1 MKNRRKSRVVR
12 IRNIAL
18 GGDNPIAVQT
28 MVNTPPDQI
37 DKTVSEINRA
47 AACGAEIVRVAV
59 PDRRAAEALAD
70 IRKGTDV
77 PLVADIHFNYRF
89 ALMAADA
96 GFDKLRI
103 NPGNIG
109 GEDNVRAVVDKAGE
123 RGLPIRIG
131 VNHGS
136 VETELVDKYGGPKP
150 EAMVESAM
158 RHVELL
164 EKHGFHDTVIS
175 IKGSSPFETIEC
187 YRMVAE
193 RCDYPLHLGVTEAG
207 TEFVGAIR
215 SAVALGHLLH
225 EGIGDTLRVSLS
237 ADIEK
242 EVRAGWAILQSLGLR
257 RRGLELVSCP
267 SCGRTETDVYELA
280 GKVEKA
286 LENIKTDI
294 KVAVMGCVVNGPG
307 EAAHA
312 DIGVIGGKGRIMLT
326 RRGEVIGR
334 YDESEIFQVL
344 MKEIEAYTIEKNADP
359 QSPALHG
366 GNRRT
371 G

>member
-1 MKNRRKSRVVR
+1 MKNRRKTRTVGIGKIV
-12 IRNIAL
+12 I

-28 MVNTPPDQI
+28 MVNTPPDQVE
-37 DKTVSEINRA
+37 KTVAEINRA
-47 AACGAEIVRVAV
+47 ASCGAEIVRVAV
-59 PDRRAAEALAD
+59 PDRRASESLAD
-70 IRKGTDV
+70 IKKGTDV

-89 ALMAADA
+89 ALVAADA
-96 GFDKLRI
+96 GFNKLRI

-109 GEDNVRAVVDKAGE
+109 GDDKVRAVVDKAGE
-123 RGLPIRIG
+123 KGIPIRIG

-136 VETELVDKYGGPKP
+136 VERELIDKHGGPKP

-164 EKHGFHDTVIS
+164 EKHNFQDIVIS
-175 IKGSSPFETIEC
+175 IKASSPVETIKC
-187 YRMVAE
+187 YKMVAD

-207 TEFVGAIR
+207 TEFVGSIR
-215 SAVALGHLLH
+215 TAVALGHLLH
-225 EGIGDTLRVSLS
+225 QGIGDTLRVSLS

-242 EVRAGWAILQSLGLR
+242 EIKAGWAILQALGLR

-280 GKVEKA
+280 ARVEKA
-286 LENIKTDI
+286 LETTAKDI

-307 EAAHA
+307 EAADA
-312 DIGVIGGKGRIMLT
+312 DIGVIGGKGRLMLT

-334 YDESEIFQVL
+334 YDESEIFDAL
-344 MKEIEAYTIEKNADP
+344 MKEIEAID
-359 QSPALHG
+359 SIS
-366 GNRRT
+366 
-371 G
+371 

>member
-1 MKNRRKSRVVR
+1 MKNRRKSGVVK
-12 IRNIAL
+12 IGNITI

-28 MVNTPPDQI
+28 MVSTPPDKI
-37 DKTVSEINRA
+37 DLTISEINRA
-47 AACGAEIVRVAV
+47 AECGAEIVRVAV
-59 PDRRAAEALAD
+59 PDRRAAESLAD

-77 PLVADIHFNYRF
+77 PLVADIHFNHRF
-89 ALMAADA
+89 ALIAADA

-109 GEDNVRAVVDKAGE
+109 GEDNVRAVVEKAGE
-123 RGLPIRIG
+123 KGIPIRIG

-150 EAMVESAM
+150 GAMVESAL

-164 EKHGFHDTVIS
+164 ERHDFRSIVIS
-175 IKGSSPFETIEC
+175 IKGSSPLETIEC
-187 YRMVAE
+187 YKLIADK
-193 RCDYPLHLGVTEAG
+193 CDYPLHLGVTEAG

-215 SAVALGHLLH
+215 TAVALGHLLH

-242 EVRAGWAILQSLGLR
+242 EVKAGWAILQSLGIR
-257 RRGLELVSCP
+257 RRGLELISCP

-280 GKVEKA
+280 GKVENA
-286 LENIKTDI
+286 LEKINTNI
-294 KVAVMGCVVNGPG
+294 KVAVMGCLVNGPG
-307 EAAHA
+307 EAAGA

-326 RRGEVIGR
+326 KKGEVLGR
-334 YDESEIFQVL
+334 YDEKEIFDVL
-344 MKEIEAYTIEKNADP
+344 MKEIRSLEKEKA
-359 QSPALHG
+359 
-366 GNRRT
+366 
-371 G
+371 

>member
-1 MKNRRKSRVVR
+1 MFTTRKMKSIHKICKRRKSRVVK
-12 IRNIAL
+12 IGNIAI

-28 MVNTPPDQI
+28 MVNTPPEKVDLTI
-37 DKTVSEINRA
+37 SEINRA
-47 AACGAEIVRVAV
+47 AECGAEIVRVAV

-70 IRKGTDV
+70 IKKGTDV

-109 GEDNVRAVVDKAGE
+109 GEDNVRAVVEKAAE
-123 RGLPIRIG
+123 KGLPIRIG

-150 EAMVESAM
+150 EAMVESAL
-158 RHVELL
+158 RHVEIL
-164 EKHGFHDTVIS
+164 ERHNFRDIVIS
-175 IKGSSPFETIEC
+175 IKGSSPLETIEC
-187 YRMVAE
+187 YALIADK
-193 RCDYPLHLGVTEAG
+193 CDYPLHLGVTEAG

-215 SAVALGHLLH
+215 TAVALGHLLH

-242 EVRAGWAILQSLGLR
+242 EIKAGWAILQGLGIR
-257 RRGLELVSCP
+257 RRGLELISCP

-286 LENIKTDI
+286 LEKVTTDI
-294 KVAVMGCVVNGPG
+294 KVAVMGCLVNGPG
-307 EAAHA
+307 EAANA

-326 RRGEVIGR
+326 RRGEILGR
-334 YDESEIFQVL
+334 YEESEIFDAL
-344 MKEIEAYTIEKNADP
+344 MREISSFEKEKAQIK
-359 QSPALHG
+359 
-366 GNRRT
+366 
-371 G
+371 

>member
-1 MKNRRKSRVVR
+1 MKSRRKSRVVR
-12 IRNIAL
+12 IGKIAI

-28 MVNTPPDQI
+28 MVNTPTEQV
-37 DKTVSEINRA
+37 DKTIAEINRA

-77 PLVADIHFNYRF
+77 PLVADIHFNYKF

-109 GEDNVRAVVDKAGE
+109 GEDEVRAVVDKAGE
-123 RGLPIRIG
+123 KGLPIRIG

-136 VETELVDKYGGPKP
+136 VETELIDKYGGPKP
-150 EAMVESAM
+150 EAMVESAL

-164 EKHGFHDTVIS
+164 EKNRFHDIVVS
-175 IKGSSPFETIEC
+175 IKASSPLETIEC
-187 YRMVAE
+187 YRMISG

-215 SAVALGHLLH
+215 TAVALGNLLYD
-225 EGIGDTLRVSLS
+225 GIGDTLRVSLS

-242 EVRAGWAILQSLGLR
+242 EIKAGWAILQSLGLR

-286 LENIKTDI
+286 LENVSTDI
-294 KVAVMGCVVNGPG
+294 KVAVMGCMVNGPG
-307 EAAHA
+307 EAGLA
-312 DIGVIGGKGRIMLT
+312 DIGIIGGKGRIMLT
-326 RRGEVIGR
+326 RCGEVIGR
-334 YDESEIFQVL
+334 YDESEIFDAL
-344 MKEIEAYTIEKNADP
+344 LKEINAFREREPAKP
-359 QSPALHG
+359 Q
-366 GNRRT
+366 
-371 G
+371 

>member
-1 MKNRRKSRVVR
+1 MKNRRKTRTVR
-12 IRNIAL
+12 IGNIVI

-28 MVNTPPDQI
+28 MVNTPPDQVE
-37 DKTVSEINRA
+37 KTISEINRA

-59 PDRRAAEALAD
+59 PDRRAAAALPD

-89 ALMAADA
+89 ALVAADA
-96 GFDKLRI
+96 GFNKLRI

-109 GEDNVRAVVDKAGE
+109 GDEKVRAVVDKAGE
-123 RGLPIRIG
+123 KGIPIRIG

-136 VETELVDKYGGPKP
+136 VETELIDKYGGPKP

-164 EKHGFHDTVIS
+164 EKHNFHDIVIS
-175 IKGSSPFETIEC
+175 IKATSPHETIEC
-187 YRMVAE
+187 YKIVAD
-193 RCDYPLHLGVTEAG
+193 RCNYPLHLGVTEAG
-207 TEFVGAIR
+207 TEFVGAIK

-242 EVRAGWAILQSLGLR
+242 EIKAAWAILQALGLR

-280 GKVEKA
+280 ARVEKA
-286 LENIKTDI
+286 LETATKDI

-307 EAAHA
+307 EAADA
-312 DIGVIGGKGRIMLT
+312 DIGVIGGKGRLMLT

-334 YDESEIFQVL
+334 YDESEIFEAL
-344 MKEIEAYTIEKNADP
+344 MKEIEALDSI
-359 QSPALHG
+359 S
-366 GNRRT
+366 
-371 G
+371 

>member
-1 MKNRRKSRVVR
+1 MKSRKKTRTVKIGQVL
-12 IRNIAL
+12 I

-28 MVNTPPDQI
+28 MVNTPPDQVE
-37 DKTVSEINRA
+37 KTVSEINRA
-47 AACGAEIVRVAV
+47 AASGAEIVRVAV

-70 IRKGTDV
+70 IRKETDV
-77 PLVADIHFNYRF
+77 PLVADIQFNYRF
-89 ALMAADA
+89 ALVAADA

-109 GEDNVRAVVDKAGE
+109 GDDRVRAVVDKAGE
-123 RGLPIRIG
+123 KGIPIRIG

-136 VETELVDKYGGPKP
+136 VETDLIDKYGGPGP

-164 EKHGFHDTVIS
+164 EKHNFHDIVIS
-175 IKGSSPFETIEC
+175 IKASSPFETIEC
-187 YRMVAE
+187 YKMAAD

-215 SAVALGHLLH
+215 TAVALGHLLH

-242 EVRAGWAILQSLGLR
+242 EIKAAWAILQALGLR

-280 GKVEKA
+280 AKVEKA
-286 LENIKTDI
+286 LETTTKDI

-307 EAAHA
+307 EAADA
-312 DIGVIGGKGRIMLT
+312 DIGVIGGKGRLMLT

-334 YDESEIFQVL
+334 YNESEIFNAL
-344 MKEIEAYTIEKNADP
+344 MKEIETFDPTI
-359 QSPALHG
+359 
-366 GNRRT
+366 
-371 G
+371 

>member
-1 MKNRRKSRVVR
+1 MKNRRKTRTVRVGKIV
-12 IRNIAL
+12 I

-28 MVNTPPDQI
+28 MVNTPPDQVE
-37 DKTVSEINRA
+37 KTISEINRA
-47 AACGAEIVRVAV
+47 ASCGAEIVRVAV
-59 PDRRAAEALAD
+59 PDRRAAESLAD
-70 IRKGTDV
+70 IRKETDV

-89 ALMAADA
+89 ALVAADA
-96 GFDKLRI
+96 GFNKLRI

-109 GEDNVRAVVDKAGE
+109 GDDKVRAVVDKAGE
-123 RGLPIRIG
+123 KGIPIRIG

-136 VETELVDKYGGPKP
+136 VETELIDEHGGPKP

-164 EKHGFHDTVIS
+164 EKHSFHDIVIS
-175 IKGSSPFETIEC
+175 IKASSPVETIEC
-187 YRMVAE
+187 YKMIAA

-215 SAVALGHLLH
+215 TAVALGHLLH
-225 EGIGDTLRVSLS
+225 QGIGDTLRVSLS

-242 EVRAGWAILQSLGLR
+242 EIKAGWAILQALGLR

-280 GKVEKA
+280 AKVEKA
-286 LENIKTDI
+286 LETATKDI

-307 EAAHA
+307 EAADA
-312 DIGVIGGKGRIMLT
+312 DIGVIGGKGRLMLT
-326 RRGEVIGR
+326 RHGEVVGR
-334 YDESEIFQVL
+334 YDESEIFDAL
-344 MKEIEAYTIEKNADP
+344 MKEIEAFDSI
-359 QSPALHG
+359 S
-366 GNRRT
+366 
-371 G
+371 